1 MYEKKIHEHDSLGE
15 RQALNKWFQNE
26 ETRYSID
33 YKYYQKYLLGDTD
46 IKEINTK
53 LDFDTKLTKV
63 NEILNGFTHSKSVQ
77 YFSNNVTWTF
87 SKKDIEHLNQQFNLV
102 TATIVTYVILVF
114 CHVKPVMLTYPFE
127 PEELELGQIIE
138 YQLDYRVHQLLEKYS
153 NKDIRQ
159 YINEHTV
166 FKNSFEE

>member
-1 MYEKKIHEHDSLGE
+1 MLLQGNYSNSFALLRQFRDDFLLYLVMLLDGSNRKKNIEIGFSVEEIFNDPIAALNAYEKKIHEHDSLKE

-53 LDFDTKLTKV
+53 LDFDTKLTKA

-114 CHVKPVMLTYPFE
+114 LSC
-127 PEELELGQIIE
+127 
-138 YQLDYRVHQLLEKYS
+138 
-153 NKDIRQ
+153 
-159 YINEHTV
+159 
-166 FKNSFEE
+166 